1 VNGFPKEIQK
11 SFEAVEVFLTAGI
24 EAAKAFQVKNQNDP

>member
-1 VNGFPKEIQK
+1 MVSLKKIQN

-24 EAAKAFQVKNQNDP
+24 EAAKAFQRKN